1 MPLINTSIPN
11 LIQGV
16 SQQPDVT
23 RFSGQCELQE
33 NAMSSVVDGLAKRPN
48 TRHVARLL
56 TSAINSNSFIHFINR
71 SDAEQYVVIHDGTYL
86 CAYNLSDGAEATITE
101 GATDYKSTLPAGKY
115 PVSGYLGA
123 TTPRTSFKA
132 LTISDSTFLV
142 NTTENVAVG
151 NSFSPPLADEALI
164 YIKQGDYAKKYGFE
178 VNTTVTGVVASLE
191 IDIQCQG
198 TRLSSGTKSFSDK
211 ASSNTSWALHSVSIV
226 SGGTGFAVGDIL
238 DLPLPSPKTLPW
250 FNVHEDDFVDE
261 GEANFSLVLSTQPTF
276 KVTSIGTNGVVTGLS
291 IENAGAWK
299 YRTSTGYG
307 YYDYHSGDEG
317 NTWGSG
323 DITHLITSTGNT
335 PVTGT
340 TTFTYKRETTSENGT
355 SGTGVETAADSSVIL
370 TRLAASALPTDN
382 GLPTNSNFSSYFSLV
397 TSQQEQNLLVLQ
409 PTSTV
414 TSFAIS
420 SYDGLSNEG
429 IGVVYKEVN
438 SLDDLPVYA
447 KNGFE
452 VKVKGDAE
460 LDEDDY
466 YVKFETVNGETY
478 GNGSWIECLAPSI
491 RLGYNT
497 TTLPIELSNPSQN
510 QFVIKTMK
518 FADRECGNDDTNP
531 LASFITQK
539 LSNIFFFKNRVGFL
553 SNENII
559 MSQSGLGKTDSTGQM
574 VFNFNR
580 STVTSLLD
588 DDPIDISVSSSR
600 VTNLHSAVGFQEN
613 LILFSAN
620 GQFVLKGGDVLTPKT
635 VSITPVT
642 NFDIDA
648 NTNPIALGAYLYF
661 PFNRVGFTGVREFSL
676 NASTDVYDST
686 EITEHVP
693 RYIPSGVNVFTGT
706 TSEDC
711 LVTVSEN
718 DLSTLYVYRY
728 FYSGAK
734 KLLSSWFKFTL
745 DGEIRG
751 ASFIK
756 STLYIVLAKSSTETN
771 LVEVPFTA
779 GLTDSNVNHN
789 THLDM
794 RFSHSLNNT
803 DTITLPYTADTNTLK
818 CFKTD
823 GTALTCTNTSNT
835 LTLTN
840 GNVTADV
847 WVGLPYT
854 MKYTFSELIFKESS
868 GQNVTPSNS
877 SKLMLKN
884 GTVFFSNTSAFKVKV
899 TPKNRPTD
907 ENIFSAST
915 VGDTVLGTLDQSDGA
930 FRFPIFS
937 SAEDTTITVEDD
949 SAFNVKL
956 SSAEF
961 EALVKPRS
969 KRFG

>member
-56 TSAINSNSFIHFINR
+56 TSAISSNSFVHFINR

-101 GATDYKSTLPAGKY
+101 GTTDYKSTLPAGKY
-115 PVSGYLGA
+115 PANGYLA
-123 TTPRTSFKA
+123 PTTPRTSFKA
-132 LTISDSTFLV
+132 LTVSDSTFLV
-142 NTTENVAVG
+142 NTSQVVAQG
-151 NSFSPPLADEALI
+151 TTTSNALEGDALI
-164 YIKQGDYAKKYGFE
+164 FIKQGDYAKKYGFKLE
-178 VNTTVTGVVASLE
+178 YKIGVGDPLYIYPIAY
-191 IDIQCQG
+191 
-198 TRLSSGTKSFSDK
+198 
-211 ASSNTSWALHSVSIV
+211 N
-226 SGGTGFAVGDIL
+226 SGGTNYEFRNNSAGYFVGLGNSNNPSNTDSANGNNFSIGDVVTIPLPSTINYAGVTHDIQVTTL
-238 DLPLPSPKTLPW
+238 PTLEVTDVNTSFGVSQAKIVNGGSFKFYNSGASAYLATSTGPTFINSSGGDGLLVIPSTNSRTTATVYETNYASSTGTSTSSSQATAGNADSATILTGLGSHDASGSMDTYFDRVTTETEQNLYVISAKSTVASFNISPIDGLAGDGIGIVYKQVNSIDDLPL
-250 FNVHEDDFVDE
+250 
-261 GEANFSLVLSTQPTF
+261 
-276 KVTSIGTNGVVTGLS
+276 
-291 IENAGAWK
+291 
-299 YRTSTGYG
+299 
-307 YYDYHSGDEG
+307 
-317 NTWGSG
+317 
-323 DITHLITSTGNT
+323 
-335 PVTGT
+335 
-340 TTFTYKRETTSENGT
+340 
-355 SGTGVETAADSSVIL
+355 
-370 TRLAASALPTDN
+370 
-382 GLPTNSNFSSYFSLV
+382 
-397 TSQQEQNLLVLQ
+397 
-409 PTSTV
+409 
-414 TSFAIS
+414 
-420 SYDGLSNEG
+420 
-429 IGVVYKEVN
+429 
-438 SLDDLPVYA
+438 YA
-447 KNGFE
+447 KNDFK
-452 VKVKGDAE
+452 VKVSGDAE
-460 LDEDDY
+460 LNEDDY
-466 YVKFETVNGETY
+466 YVQFKTTSGDTY
-478 GNGSWIECLAPSI
+478 GVGSWVECLGDNVI
-491 RLGYNT
+491 KGYNSS
-497 TTLPIELSNPSQN
+497 TLPIELVNNAEN
-510 QFVIKTMK
+510 QFKIRTMK
-518 FADRECGNDDTNP
+518 FADRVSGNDDTNP
-531 LASFITQK
+531 LASFKGQAI
-539 LSNIFFFKNRVGFL
+539 SNLFFFKNRLGFL

-559 MSQSGLGKTDSTGQM
+559 MTESGLGQLDDTGQLEY
-574 VFNFNR
+574 NFNR

-600 VTNLHSAVGFQEN
+600 VTNLKSAVGFQEN

-648 NTNPIALGAYLYF
+648 NTDPIALGAYVYF

-686 EITEHVP
+686 EVTEHVP
-693 RYIPSGVNVFTGT
+693 RYIPEGVNVFTGT

-711 LVTVSEN
+711 LLTVSEN

-756 STLYIVLAKSSTETN
+756 STLYIVLANPSTETN
-771 LVEVPFTA
+771 LVKIPFTA

-794 RFSHSLNNT
+794 RFYKSLSNT

-823 GTALTCTNTSNT
+823 GTALTCTNTNTT

-840 GNVTADV
+840 GNVTGNV

-884 GTVFFSNTSAFKVKV
+884 GTLFFSDTSTFKVKV
-899 TPKNRPTD
+899 TPKNRTTD
-907 ENIFSAST
+907 ENIFAAST
-915 VGDTVLGTLDQSDGA
+915 VGGTVLGTLDQSDGA